1 MMCVAFG
8 VCDVTVRD
16 GEEIS
21 VFVVILTVSLS
32 CGRYDN
38 ETIRTHHANSN
49 GTDPLTNAPFRVPED
64 LAPKRSMRDRYGC
77 KNGEDSSLL
86 VND

>member
-1 MMCVAFG
+1 MFLN
-8 VCDVTVRD
+8 VRD

-21 VFVVILTVSLS
+21 VCVVTLIVTLS

-64 LAPKRSMRDRYGC
+64 LAPNRSMRDRYGC
-77 KNGEDSSLL
+77 KKSEDSF
-86 VND
+86 VNCE